1 MDYVKH
7 LIIVF
12 LNSRYKYNVYQ
23 VFRLWENK
31 NTVKAQHKSDYI
43 TSIIL
48 RILIG
53 IQMNI
58 GSNKPGLCYP
68 FNVQVNM
75 SYKLFS
81 HAQIFIDIT
90 GLSIEYC
97 RRKCRIYKKKIIRG
111 KNESLRVFHECAENL
126 TKDIFLN

>member
-97 RRKCRIYKKKIIRG
+97 RRIYKKKKRG